1 MVRVAGKADQEAGG
15 RAEIESPVLTGAQ
28 VGGKAK
34 AEEAVGGANDDMPFI
49 RVRALKR
56 FKIGEHWLKKGEL
69 FYLPPA
75 VARALQ
81 TKGKVE
87 MLLTRY
93 PERLEEAREAI
104 EEEIDALDS
113 DPEL

>member
-1 MVRVAGKADQEAGG
+1 
-15 RAEIESPVLTGAQ
+15 
-28 VGGKAK
+28 
-34 AEEAVGGANDDMPFI
+34 MPFI

-75 VARALQ
+75 EARALQ

-87 MLLTRY
+87 MILTRY
-93 PERLEEAREAI
+93 PERLEQEAREAI
-104 EEEIDALDS
+104 EEETEIDALDS

>member
-1 MVRVAGKADQEAGG
+1 
-15 RAEIESPVLTGAQ
+15 
-28 VGGKAK
+28 
-34 AEEAVGGANDDMPFI
+34 MPFI

-56 FKIGEHWLKKGEL
+56 FKIGERWLKKGEL

-75 VARALQ
+75 EARDLQ

-87 MLLTRY
+87 MILTRY